1 MAFEHNEARFCTER
15 RAEADHYQCLMRI
28 ISMSEINVTF
38 PGNLKV
44 EASFGEFVIPTD
56 QPEKSGG
63 DGSAPSPF
71 VLFAS
76 SIATCAGYF
85 ALKFCRT
92 RELDITGMKLSMK
105 YDWDADAKRYPKMT
119 IELTLPDGFPEKYHS
134 ALLRSIDQCVVKQ
147 HIIEPPEFAISLL

>member
-1 MAFEHNEARFCTER
+1 MTT
-15 RAEADHYQCLMRI
+15 
-28 ISMSEINVTF
+28 EINVTF

-44 EASFGEFVIPTD
+44 EASIGEFVIPTD

-85 ALKFCRT
+85 AMKFCRT
-92 RELDITGMKLSMK
+92 RDLDTRGMKLSLQ
-105 YDWDADAKRYPKMT
+105 YAWDAEQKRYPKMS
-119 IELTLPDGFPEKYHS
+119 IELTLPEGFPEKYRS
-134 ALLRSIDQCVVKQ
+134 AILRAMDQCVVKQ
-147 HIIEPPEFAISLL
+147 HILNPPEFEIAIV